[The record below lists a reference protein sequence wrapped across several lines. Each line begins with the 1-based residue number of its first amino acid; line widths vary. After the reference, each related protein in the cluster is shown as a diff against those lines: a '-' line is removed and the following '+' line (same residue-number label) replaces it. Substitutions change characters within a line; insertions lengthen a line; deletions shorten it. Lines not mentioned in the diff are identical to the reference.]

1 MAQHGY
7 LRGYDEDPRSSDDR
21 DRGDWRDRDD
31 QNWRSR
37 ERGRGFM
44 FDDDRDRSRD
54 RDEDRGFFS
63 RMGEGARSWFGD
75 DERGGS
81 DRGAWEN
88 NRDWPQRNRGSSD
101 YGREHGYGG
110 FQGDDRGGRRQ
121 GGFGGSNEWREGR
134 RSFSSHAD
142 DHYRSWR
149 DKQMQSLDQDYA
161 DYCRERE
168 QQFHSDF
175 DSWRKQRHGNHQPL
189 RTGMTQSGLSDD
201 PSGELQLSTENQ
213 SPSEPQQD
221 PMATLGTTS
230 SGRKRS
236 EG

>member
-1 MAQHGY
+1 MAHGY
-7 LRGYDEDPRSSDDR
+7 LREYDEDPRSSDDR

-31 QNWRSR
+31 RDWRSR

-54 RDEDRGFFS
+54 RDEGRGFFS
-63 RMGEGARSWFGD
+63 RMRDDTRSWFGE

-88 NRDWPQRNRGSSD
+88 NRDWPQRDRGSS
-101 YGREHGYGG
+101 GYGG
-110 FQGDDRGGRRQ
+110 FQGDYRGGRQQ

-134 RSFSSHAD
+134 QSFSSHPD

-149 DKQMQSLDQDYA
+149 DKQMQSLDRDYA

-175 DSWRKQRHGNHQPL
+175 DTWRSQRHGNHQPL
-189 RTGMTQSGLSDD
+189 RTGMTQTGQSKD
-201 PSGELQLSTENQ
+201 PSGELQLTTENQ

-221 PMATLGTTS
+221 PMAAATLGTTS